1 MQTSLGIAG
10 EFGAIFKSVGLLNIL
25 GYTMSVV
32 EIDERGRMT
41 IPKKIGIKKTRAIV
55 IPAGSFFITIPL
67 PENPQKEAGGRLN
80 TTKERKELKVEAEKL
95 AREDAVNRAKRRNQ
109 L

>member
-1 MQTSLGIAG
+1 
-10 EFGAIFKSVGLLNIL
+10 
-25 GYTMSVV
+25 MSVV

-41 IPKKIGIKKTRAIV
+41 IPKKIGLKKSRAIV

-67 PENPQKEAGGRLN
+67 SKTPQKDAENWLA
-80 TTKERKELKVEAEKL
+80 TSKDRKELKVEAEKL
-95 AREDAVNRAKRRNQ
+95 AQEDAVNRAKRRRQ